1 MKNKMNVAIIFI
13 GTNKY
18 ADFFP
23 KWKESVDKYF
33 LNDCEKTILAFSD
46 EEKDYFLKDD
56 VLLLKIPPVS
66 WPLATLLRYKFVNT
80 FLKTRA
86 EAGAFDYVFYLDS
99 DLFPYSNVI
108 LKDIVDETKGLTGVH
123 HPGNHQNPLWHTLE
137 SNESSNAFVAN
148 GLVAFGSEA
157 VYHQGCLWG
166 GTLKSVSEMV
176 SILDDRIDDDLSR
189 NVMAVWYDESHMN
202 WYFLNH
208 LDEVNTLPFNFA
220 FPGGAGWSKDY
231 PHVDIKLLHID
242 KNDDEYPRP
251 PSRVG
256 IGVR

>member
-1 MKNKMNVAIIFI
+1 MSKKKVAIVFI

-23 KWKESVDKYF
+23 KWKESVDKHF

-56 VLLLKIPPVS
+56 VLLLKVPSVT
-66 WPLATLLRYKFVNT
+66 WPLASLFRYKFVND
-80 FLKTRA
+80 FLKTHDTA
-86 EAGAFDYVFYLDS
+86 DSFDYIFYLDS
-99 DLFPYSNVI
+99 DLFPYSTVT
-108 LKDIVDETKGLTGVH
+108 LKDIVNENKDLVGVH
-123 HPGNHQNPLWHTLE
+123 HPGNHQDPLWHTLE

-148 GLVAFGSEA
+148 GLVAYGPEA

-166 GTLKSVSEMV
+166 GTLERVTEM
-176 SILDDRIDDDLSR
+176 ITTLDERIDDDISR
-189 NVMAVWYDESHMN
+189 GVMAVWYDESHMN

-220 FPGGAGWSKDY
+220 FPENGSWSKDY
-231 PHVDIKLLHID
+231 PHIDIKLLHID
-242 KNDDEYPRP
+242 KSDDEYPRP
-251 PSRVG
+251 PHHAGVG
-256 IGVR
+256 TK